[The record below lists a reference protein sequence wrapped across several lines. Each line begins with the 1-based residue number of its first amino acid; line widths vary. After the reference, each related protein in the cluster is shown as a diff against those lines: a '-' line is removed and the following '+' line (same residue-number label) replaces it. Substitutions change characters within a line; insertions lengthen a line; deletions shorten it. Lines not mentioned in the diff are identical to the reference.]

1 MSIVIDD
8 VSLLVE
14 VPGDATLEAVES
26 ALRAQGLTLDV
37 SDLSRSV
44 RGWLDAGAPGARDR
58 WLDPV
63 DQIVAGVQGKLK
75 NGQLL
80 SIKPAP
86 RRAVGPDLMAL
97 VLGCGGRFV
106 AGTRAWLRVHRA
118 QKPRPTAPFD
128 FPR

>member
-63 DQIVAGVQGKLK
+63 DQIVAGLEGTLK
-75 NGQLL
+75 SGQVLF
-80 SIKPAP
+80 IHPTP
-86 RRAVGPDLMAL
+86 RRAVGPDLLAL
-97 VLGCGGRFV
+97 VLGCRGRFV
-106 AGTRAWLRVHRA
+106 TVTRAWLRVP
-118 QKPRPTAPFD
+118 KIGVTRPSTPFV
-128 FPR
+128 FP